1 MTATDRPHS
10 FYLVLSHQRHYLL
23 SHSFPSTLISL
34 PSLLSPPKRPRF
46 GHRGG
51 RRGSWWLGGLPRRS
65 RAARRPPATAG
76 ARAARGPSPAHG
88 WAEAAR
94 PQGRGT
100 AATAGPRATSGAQVA
115 RRRLDR
121 ARYRQ
126 RAGGAEAAGHQG
138 DWATDATNSIF
149 FIVDLF
155 LKSVIVVRV
164 FSWNL

>member
-1 MTATDRPHS
+1 M
-10 FYLVLSHQRHYLL
+10 
-23 SHSFPSTLISL
+23 
-34 PSLLSPPKRPRF
+34 
-46 GHRGG
+46 
-51 RRGSWWLGGLPRRS
+51 
-65 RAARRPPATAG
+65 ARRPSSAGAGAWVAWRPPTTKVAALLATTG

-100 AATAGPRATSGAQVA
+100 AATAVARATSGAQVA

-138 DWATDATNSIF
+138 RARAALRGTAGHQGDWAADATNSIF
-149 FIVDLF
+149 L
-155 LKSVIVVRV
+155 LLTCS
-164 FSWNL
+164 